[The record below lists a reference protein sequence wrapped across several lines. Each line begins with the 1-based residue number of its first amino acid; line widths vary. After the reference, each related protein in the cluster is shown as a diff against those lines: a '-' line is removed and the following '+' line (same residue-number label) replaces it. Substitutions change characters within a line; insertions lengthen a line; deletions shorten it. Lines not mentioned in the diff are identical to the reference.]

1 MIMEQEQKIFER
13 IYEIARK
20 LRSDGET
27 LTRSDLAYELKPLKV
42 GQDSQ
47 EITRLVWKAW
57 ETFGKSEDIEN
68 AFTNNAGNQSLV
80 GMYQASAAI
89 DNTDISTALII
100 IHKEL
105 TESDAAL
112 ALLSRKVESALSGM
126 EERMGASAV
135 SVLKGTA
142 GVERVKK
149 EAESAFDKYT
159 QMVNAYETARCNV
172 QDTILVF
179 TELRNDVTRLY
190 RQYAMA
196 LTDVF
201 GESIKSVSPELFD
214 FNKVEWLDVHGM
226 FKQIELQYTSVSTRC
241 STLMNEIES
250 SFKTTVQ
257 TSFDNYRL
265 LDNKKTG
272 LLLAGINMLGH
283 YMDASSR
290 TAEMS
295 TELMHLRNDM
305 RRDATHIKGDVM
317 RLAKIYRSMNDVSIP
332 QAELFYRYAG
342 RLLEGDTAKIIESLY
357 KTDNCRQLKEEREA
371 LLQQLKDLERQISDA
386 NSNISYFENNI
397 CESEAILGSLQSS
410 YDAAK
415 KSQPQKPMALV
426 NILTLGNAN
435 RTYNRDLYE
444 WDCKSGQLVKRYEDL
459 KVDLKLDKEDLKANR
474 DALTRCVS
482 DYEKVKK
489 MLLRLNHKI
498 LGEVKASPEIKR
510 QMIQRLKD
518 VVKLLQLSKSIA
530 ETRLDDKDIHVVPVK
545 DLGKFALPEEVE
557 HNIDIMTQLI
567 NDQMPVV
574 NENDNEDETAVV
586 TSQYLSEEHVGNR
599 TIESAVNV
607 FSQWA
612 KVSALAKEDA
622 KSEEFYAEQLEQ
634 LKGEFQNSMQQIDDK
649 SAFLRAVA
657 AKVNTACSDDEIK
670 QGLFS
675 LLNVS
680 DEEWSESDWD
690 AFLSGDKELHI

>member
-1 MIMEQEQKIFER
+1 MEQEQKIIER
-13 IYEIARK
+13 INEIARK

-27 LTRSDLAYELKPLKV
+27 LTRSDLAYELKPLKD

-57 ETFGKSEDIEN
+57 ETFGKTEDIEN

-89 DNTDISTALII
+89 DNSDISTALII

-357 KTDNCRQLKEEREA
+357 KTDNSRQLKEEREA

-444 WDCKSGQLVKRYEDL
+444 WDCRSGQLVKRYEDL

-474 DALTRCVS
+474 DTLTRCVS

-574 NENDNEDETAVV
+574 NENDSEDETAVV
-586 TSQYLSEEHVGNR
+586 TSQYLSEEHVCNR